1 MPAAFALINTFGT
14 MLSCPFFILQ
24 EMSPAT
30 LRMQSSVGSHPK
42 GPVTLFYC
50 HSYDYCLT
58 LDPIHRNE
66 MKKSFHLD
74 KLSADLSFFSPER
87 PGKDAMISGSS
98 RNSFWV

>member
-1 MPAAFALINTFGT
+1 MMRNLQSLWEKETETETLHDDAST

-74 KLSADLSFFSPER
+74 KLSADLSFFLLR
-87 PGKDAMISGSS
+87 DRAKM
-98 RNSFWV
+98 R